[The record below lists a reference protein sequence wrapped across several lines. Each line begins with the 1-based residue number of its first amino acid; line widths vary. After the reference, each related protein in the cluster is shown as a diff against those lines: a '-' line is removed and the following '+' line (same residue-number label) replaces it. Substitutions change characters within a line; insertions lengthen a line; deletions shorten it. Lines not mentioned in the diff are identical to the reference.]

1 MIQNILGLKNE
12 PSGSISVTCGNPH
25 TAEPQ
30 TTNPQTPKPTTQ
42 PTTILKSLRTYFISS
57 VANNNTEAVAT
68 TSSYVTS
75 TSVDSTFKDSSYVDS
90 EKQICNC
97 LFLFVR
103 NFKVTNT
110 DLENDVLI

>member
-25 TAEPQ
+25 TIEPLA
-30 TTNPQTPKPTTQ
+30 TNPQTTKPTTQ
-42 PTTILKSLRTYFISS
+42 PTTILKS
-57 VANNNTEAVAT
+57 VAT

-75 TSVDSTFKDSSYVDS
+75 TSVDSTFKESSNVDS

>member
-25 TAEPQ
+25 TIEPLA
-30 TTNPQTPKPTTQ
+30 TNPQTTKPTTQ
-42 PTTILKSLRTYFISS
+42 PTTILKSSRTYSS
-57 VANNNTEAVAT
+57 AANNNNEADAT

-75 TSVDSTFKDSSYVDS
+75 TSVDSTFKDSSNVDS

-103 NFKVTNT
+103 NFKVTNA

>member
-25 TAEPQ
+25 TIEPLA
-30 TTNPQTPKPTTQ
+30 TNPQTTKPTTQ

-75 TSVDSTFKDSSYVDS
+75 TSIDSTFKDSFNVDS

-103 NFKVTNT
+103 NFNVTNT